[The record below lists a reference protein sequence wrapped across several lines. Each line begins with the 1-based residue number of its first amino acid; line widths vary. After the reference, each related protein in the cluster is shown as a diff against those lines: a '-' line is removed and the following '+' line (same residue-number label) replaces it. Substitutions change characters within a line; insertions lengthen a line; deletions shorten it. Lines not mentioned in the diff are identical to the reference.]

1 MSPEHEHVPPAG
13 GLVAAGR
20 FVGRMKTTVFVGK
33 LMIAKVSIGVMG
45 EVSIAVG
52 GVMGG

>member
-1 MSPEHEHVPPAG
+1 MLLEHEHVPPAG